1 MLSVFLL
8 YVIFYIISH
17 FDFLICCFTAKH
29 PFYLA
34 VIKVR
39 RVKIVVEQVGLL
51 FLNKVSD
58 SR

>member
-8 YVIFYIISH
+8 YVIFYVISH
-17 FDFLICCFTAKH
+17 FDFLICFTAKD

-39 RVKIVVEQVGLL
+39 RVKIVVEQVDLL